1 MAEDQDD
8 KTEEP
13 TAKKL
18 AEARERGE
26 IIYSPEATT
35 WLMLAAGALT
45 LTTSGGAMADRIGHL
60 ALVLLESP
68 HRFSTDSAGLQALLV
83 EMGMRVGAAVG
94 LTMLAIA
101 GAGIAGRFLQ
111 DQPAFSA
118 KRLEPKLER
127 INPIEGFKRVFGA
140 EALANFGKALFK
152 LVLVGAALT
161 WALWPKDGVLES
173 LVSLDLGAFWA
184 LFRERI
190 GALIWACLIAF
201 GLFAI
206 VDYVMTRQSYMK
218 RMRMSRTELKDEMRQ
233 SEGDPQIKMKIRQIR
248 MQRSQRRMIQA
259 VPNAT
264 VVVTNPTHYAVA
276 LRYDREE
283 TAAPICVAKGV
294 DDVALKI
301 REIAAEHD
309 VPIIEDPPLARAL
322 FATAD
327 LDAPI
332 PREHYEAV
340 AKVIGVILRL
350 ATRRRPTRAPPR
362 AGPPMSGPNPSAPS

>member
-1 MAEDQDD
+1 MAEDQDE

-13 TAKKL
+13 TAKRL

-45 LTTSGGAMADRIGHL
+45 LTTSGGAMAERIGHL
-60 ALVLLESP
+60 ALVLLESS
-68 HRFSTDSAGLQALLV
+68 HTFATDGPALQALLL
-83 EMGMRVGAAVG
+83 EMGLRVGAAVG
-94 LTMLAIA
+94 LTMLAMA
-101 GAGIAGRFLQ
+101 GAGIAGRYLQ
-111 DQPAFSA
+111 DQPAFSS

-140 EALANFGKALFK
+140 AALANFGKAVFK
-152 LVLVGAALT
+152 LVVVGAALV
-161 WALWPKDGVLES
+161 WALWPRDGVLEN
-173 LVSLDLGAFWA
+173 LVTLDLGAFWA

-201 GLFAI
+201 GALAI

-218 RMRMSRTELKDEMRQ
+218 RMRMSRSEVKDELRQ

-248 MQRSQRRMIQA
+248 LQRAQRRMIQA
-259 VPNAT
+259 VPSAT

-276 LRYDREE
+276 LRYDGEE
-283 TAAPICVAKGV
+283 TPAPICVAKGV
-294 DDVALKI
+294 DDIALKI
-301 REIAAEHD
+301 REVAGEHD

-322 FATAD
+322 YATAE

-350 ATRRRPTRAPPR
+350 ANRRRPTRTGAPR
-362 AGPPMSGPNPSAPS
+362 SGLP